1 MQFPAPP
8 PSKVVWFLVSTGSF
22 PWGAESSFNF
32 EGGEDRESLEY
43 VIGICLVI
51 NDHPGLQ
58 IYAMNSHFVFLALMS
73 SSVVHSR
80 LKKSRF
86 GHLPDLKNEIFKRA
100 MAEVLQ
106 IV

>member
-58 IYAMNSHFVFLALMS
+58 IYAMNSHFVFWGID
-73 SSVVHSR
+73 V
-80 LKKSRF
+80 
-86 GHLPDLKNEIFKRA
+86 FKCSA
-100 MAEVLQ
+100 LQ
-106 IV
+106 IEKIPVRASN